1 MYGPGF
7 DGPPFGHLIFTIIGG
22 LVWLIALAI
31 TIAVLVLLIRFLLV
45 ATKAAQ
51 VYVARNALGETAPA
65 TTTPAAA
72 PTTPAAPPA
81 TKPRTPKAPPA
92 S

>member
-7 DGPPFGHLIFTIIGG
+7 DGLPFGHLIVTIIGG
-22 LVWLIALAI
+22 FVWLIALAI
-31 TIAVLVLLIRFLLV
+31 TIAVLFLFIRFLLV

-51 VYVARNALGETAPA
+51 VYVARNAPVE
-65 TTTPAAA
+65 PAAAKTASAAPA
-72 PTTPAAPPA
+72 PTTPAA

>member
-7 DGPPFGHLIFTIIGG
+7 DGAPFGHLIFTIIGG

-31 TIAVLVLLIRFLLV
+31 TIAVLFLFIRFLLV

-51 VYVARNALGETAPA
+51 VYVARNAPVEPTAAPSTPA
-65 TTTPAAA
+65 TTAPVATP
-72 PTTPAAPPA
+72 PT

>member
-7 DGPPFGHLIFTIIGG
+7 DGAPFGHLIFTIIGG

-31 TIAVLVLLIRFLLV
+31 TIAVLFLFIRFLLV

-51 VYVARNALGETAPA
+51 VYVARNTPVEPAAAP
-65 TTTPAAA
+65 AA

>member
-7 DGPPFGHLIFTIIGG
+7 DGAPFGHLIFTIIGG

-31 TIAVLVLLIRFLLV
+31 TIAVLFLFIRFLLV

-51 VYVARNALGETAPA
+51 VYVARNTPVEPTAAPSTPA
-65 TTTPAAA
+65 TT
-72 PTTPAAPPA
+72 AAPPA

-92 S
+92 N

>member
-51 VYVARNALGETAPA
+51 VYVARNAPVEPSPA
-65 TTTPAAA
+65 ATPAAA

-81 TKPRTPKAPPA
+81 TKPRTPKAPPT

>member
-7 DGPPFGHLIFTIIGG
+7 DGLPFGHLIVTIIGG

-31 TIAVLVLLIRFLLV
+31 TIAVLFLFIRFLLV

-51 VYVARNALGETAPA
+51 VYVARNAPVEPASAPTA
-65 TTTPAAA
+65 PAAA
-72 PTTPAAPPA
+72 PAATPPA

>member
-7 DGPPFGHLIFTIIGG
+7 DGLPFGHLIVTIIGG
-22 LVWLIALAI
+22 FVWLLALAI
-31 TIAVLVLLIRFLLV
+31 TIAVLFLFIRFLLV

-51 VYVARNALGETAPA
+51 VYVARNTPVEPA
-65 TTTPAAA
+65 SA
-72 PTTPAAPPA
+72 PTTPATAPAATPPA